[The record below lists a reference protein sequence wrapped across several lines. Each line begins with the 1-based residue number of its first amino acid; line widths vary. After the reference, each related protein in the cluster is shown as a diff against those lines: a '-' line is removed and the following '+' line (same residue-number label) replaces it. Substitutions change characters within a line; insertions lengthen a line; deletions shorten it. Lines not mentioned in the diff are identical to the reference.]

1 MTTMNKRLLALCA
14 AVFAGIVPA
23 AAHAAHHA
31 DRAHTRLWDT
41 IRAVGVDTAI
51 NHPGL
56 CDDGTAGMY
65 SSSYG
70 AMVVCQDNR
79 VKPLQAVRWTEND
92 YDTLR
97 HEAHHI
103 IQDCVDGKRG
113 DGNLETLFEGRELG
127 KFVFDAGIGKQQLE
141 SIIGVYAGDKG
152 LDDDDVLVEIEAF
165 AVANSI
171 PADTIADTM
180 LRVCK

>member
-1 MTTMNKRLLALCA
+1 M
-14 AVFAGIVPA
+14 
-23 AAHAAHHA
+23 
-31 DRAHTRLWDT
+31 
-41 IRAVGVDTAI
+41 
-51 NHPGL
+51 
-56 CDDGTAGMY
+56 
-65 SSSYG
+65 
-70 AMVVCQDNR
+70 
-79 VKPLQAVRWTEND
+79 WTEND

-113 DGNLETLFEGRELG
+113 DGNLETLFEGSELG